1 MGKQRQRALIVI
13 RLSRVTDA
21 TTSPERQLEACRELC
36 DQRGYDVVGVAEDL
50 DVSAGATTPF
60 TRPKLGPW
68 LANRHGEFD
77 VLVVYRMDRLVRR
90 LLDLAD
96 VIRWGQAHD
105 VAIVSA
111 TEAFLDLT
119 APFGDIV
126 AMLVAKTAEMEL
138 EAISARNASASH
150 HNIRSGKWRG
160 GIAPWGYVP
169 KKGEDKTWRLV
180 QDPEQVKV
188 IHEVVDRVLVGD
200 PLRSIAADL
209 TARGVLTPKDR
220 MNQLKKRPVKNY
232 AWSSNRMKEQLTSK
246 TLLGQVIT
254 RDPVLD
260 DKGQPQRDAKGH
272 RILGPE
278 FVVLGDDGTPVVRA
292 EPILTREVFDQVGA
306 ALAARSVERTATVT
320 SGLLLK
326 VLFCGACGRPAYRLK
341 GGPGRKP
348 RYRCAYAQDRAGAG
362 GDRGPCDNRSIPL
375 EWADDEV
382 ERHVLERLG
391 PMERMVRVWF
401 SGSDSRGELAEVDE
415 LLVDLADQLGT
426 GAFKRGT
433 PQRERLDAR
442 IAALTERQE
451 QLRRRPVEAPAWRYA
466 GTGETVA
473 QWWKRV
479 DSAARTAWLREHGV
493 RASWRS
499 HTENGRTKVDLFE
512 IEAGAPDLTAG
523 ALPGAV
529 AEMAAAA
536 ARARA
541 QPPEQLPEP
550 IGEGWTGGGWGEA
563 LPTALATMYWE
574 QGTSDPAE

>member
-1 MGKQRQRALIVI
+1 MGKRALIVV

-21 TTSPERQLEACRELC
+21 TTSPERQEQACRELC
-36 DQRGYDVVGVAEDL
+36 EQRGYDVVDVVEDL

-68 LANRHGEFD
+68 LANRHNEFD

-138 EAISARNASASH
+138 EAISTRNASASR

-169 KKGEDKTWRLV
+169 EKDETGVWRLV
-180 QDPEQVKV
+180 QDPEQVAI
-188 IHEVVDRVLVGD
+188 IHEVVERVLAGE
-200 PLRSIAADL
+200 PLRPIAADL
-209 TARGVLTPKDR
+209 TKRGVLTPKDR
-220 MNQLKKRPVKNY
+220 MSQIKGREIKHY
-232 AWSSNRMKEQLTSK
+232 GWASGRMKEQLTSR
-246 TLLGQVIT
+246 TLLGQIIT
-254 RDPVLD
+254 RDPVVD
-260 DKGQPQRDAKGH
+260 AKGQSQRDAKGQ

-278 FVVLGDDGTPVVRA
+278 FVVTGDDGRPVVRA
-292 EPILTREVFDQVGA
+292 EPILTREIFDRVGA
-306 ALAARSVERTATVT
+306 ALRSREVDRTATTT

-326 VLFCGACGRPAYRLK
+326 VLFCGVCGRPAYRLK

-348 RYRCAYAQDRAGAG
+348 RYRCAYAQDKKGTAGVS
-362 GDRGPCDNRSIPL
+362 GPCDNRSVPL

-382 ERHVLERLG
+382 EAHVLDRVG
-391 PMERMVRVWF
+391 SMERMTRIWF
-401 SGSDSRGELAEVDE
+401 SGSDARGELAEIDE
-415 LLVDLADQLGT
+415 LLGDLVDQLGT

-433 PQRERLDAR
+433 PQRKRLDAR

-451 QLRRRPVEAPAWRYA
+451 SLRGQPIEASGWRYE

-473 QWWKRV
+473 EWWSRA
-479 DSAARTAWLREHGV
+479 DQATRTAWLRDSGV
-493 RASWRS
+493 RVTWLS
-499 HTENGRTKVDLFE
+499 HTEHGRTKVDKFE
-512 IEAGAPDLTAG
+512 IMMGAGPGLDGG
-523 ALPGAV
+523 ALPGPIAAM
-529 AEMAAAA
+529 AE
-536 ARARA
+536 ARA
-541 QPPEQLPEP
+541 L
-550 IGEGWTGGGWGEA
+550 GGWDADGWASIPEA
-563 LPTALATMYWE
+563 LAGRYWRD
-574 QGTSDPAE
+574 GADADVVDGP